1 MLDAYPLIELLQV
14 AVLGLVA
21 GTLGGMLGVGGS
33 TVMIPGLVFIL
44 GRPTGTE
51 QHLYQASAMI
61 ANVAVSV
68 PAALRHRKAGAMTPA
83 VLRWMMP
90 AALVCVVIGVAL
102 SNLPIFAGQDGG
114 VWLGRLLAVF
124 LVYVIYANVRKLLAP
139 RPLTTIPHQD
149 QPHSRDL
156 TGPGAAAHDSPLT
169 TEIIETTETHH
180 EPTDDRTQAT
190 PARGLV
196 VGSLMGTTAGLLG
209 IGGGAVAT
217 PLQQTLMKLPLRSCI
232 ANSSAI
238 ICVSAAVGA
247 VYKNLSLSSQPV
259 PAGVEPFTW
268 VQGLTLGLLLAPTA
282 FVGGRLGATLTH
294 RLPLRTIR
302 VAFIAL
308 MVVACWKMAAL

>member
-33 TVMIPGLVFIL
+33 TLMLPGLVFIL

-83 VLRWMMP
+83 ALRWMMP

-124 LVYVIYANVRKLLAP
+124 LVYGAF
-139 RPLTTIPHQD
+139 
-149 QPHSRDL
+149 
-156 TGPGAAAHDSPLT
+156 AAA
-169 TEIIETTETHH
+169 
-180 EPTDDRTQAT
+180 
-190 PARGLV
+190 ARRWILGSEV
-196 VGSLMGTTAGLLG
+196 VMRWLS
-209 IGGGAVAT
+209 
-217 PLQQTLMKLPLRSCI
+217 RSF
-232 ANSSAI
+232 AAI
-238 ICVSAAVGA
+238 FAA
-247 VYKNLSLSSQPV
+247 
-259 PAGVEPFTW
+259 
-268 VQGLTLGLLLAPTA
+268 LA
-282 FVGGRLGATLTH
+282 GRL
-294 RLPLRTIR
+294 
-302 VAFIAL
+302 AL
-308 MVVACWKMAAL
+308 ERA